1 MTNCLKQI
9 DRDKVKDILTLKTN
23 IYNAK
28 IYCWVVVKT
37 DRLCTLNSVVLG
49 KLPIGAVEMTNK
61 TNYQTERRTDRKT
74 GRKLKI
80 LNNNEDISYAK
91 FYCWVKA
98 KIEEKLTTYCRL
110 PDWVVWTLELKERTQ
125 NSSNSKFFLQSEAET
140 HFSMYLFSC
149 IKQLV
154 FIMK

>member
-1 MTNCLKQI
+1 MTNKEKDKQI
-9 DRDKVKDILTLKTN
+9 NVDKVKHVPTLKTN
-23 IYNAK
+23 IYNPK

-80 LNNNEDISYAK
+80 NRTLIKIIPMQSYI
-91 FYCWVKA
+91 V
-98 KIEEKLTTYCRL
+98 E
-110 PDWVVWTLELKERTQ
+110 
-125 NSSNSKFFLQSEAET
+125 
-140 HFSMYLFSC
+140 
-149 IKQLV
+149 
-154 FIMK
+154 